1 LRRISRTRAIGIW
14 AAWPAALALLL
25 NALLTSTLLAAVS
38 PLDRF
43 GQALICHASGLDSPA
58 AGDSND
64 AIKPSAAHCKLCVP
78 ALALAPPPLPRD
90 AAFDRIAVS
99 ERRDPPSETLLNTS
113 PPTAN
118 YESQGPP
125 RRN

>member
-1 LRRISRTRAIGIW
+1 MKRTSRTRAIGIW

-38 PLDRF
+38 PLDPF
-43 GQALICHASGLDSPA
+43 GQALICHASSLGRA
-58 AGDSND
+58 AADDAND

-78 ALALAPPPLPRD
+78 ALALAPPPSPPA
-90 AAFDRIAVS
+90 AAFHRIAVS
-99 ERRDPPSETLLNTS
+99 ERRGPPSETRLTTT

-118 YESQGPP
+118 YESRGPP